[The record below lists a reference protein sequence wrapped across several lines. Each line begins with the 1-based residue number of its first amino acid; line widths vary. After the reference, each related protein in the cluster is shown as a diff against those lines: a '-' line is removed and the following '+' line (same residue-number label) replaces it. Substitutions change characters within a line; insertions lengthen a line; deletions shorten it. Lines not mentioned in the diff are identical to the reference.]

1 MALLTKPL
9 ARRNRDVDVDAD
21 AGERG
26 DGDLEPV
33 LVGVDTSGSVG
44 GGLRLPR
51 HRGTTAHIAS
61 IYPFHGGRALT
72 DTPAPYVGINVTDG
86 NSAWSYDPFELY
98 GRDLGGGTVL
108 TNSNM
113 LILGEPGNGK
123 SSAVKTM
130 LYRQAA
136 FYGPRRFIS
145 ISDPKGEYA
154 PLARALGMPV
164 VKLFPGGTDRLNPLE
179 PGSGDPDKSLRTRQ
193 ELVTGLLSTVM
204 RRDLDPV
211 EETLLTTAVEL
222 LDDKHRAELLPPTL
236 VDLARLL
243 GDIPDEVLSIDELKL
258 LQRTEL
264 NTALTALRLAL
275 SKLLDKTL
283 RGMFD
288 GQSTVSITQM
298 DTQGVVVDLSA
309 VFSNLDALPLVQMA
323 TASTLAGQMA
333 MMKVQG
339 RRGILVDDEVWA
351 TMASERAAK
360 ALQSRLKLCR
370 DLGVW
375 NALIT
380 HRLSD
385 FQAQADSGTS
395 AAKVA
400 EGLLG
405 DVQTRIVFR
414 QATDQLALT
423 GSALQMN
430 DKLVQLLP
438 RLTRGRAVWNVAGR
452 WAVVQHVIAAHE
464 QTICDTDQAMVA

>member
-1 MALLTKPL
+1 MGRWFHNTNDQLSVQEPSPSI
-9 ARRNRDVDVDAD
+9 
-21 AGERG
+21 RG
-26 DGDLEPV
+26 V
-33 LVGVDTSGSVG
+33 AKVSGAG

-51 HRGTTAHIAS
+51 HTGTTAHIAS
-61 IYPFHGGRALT
+61 IYPFHGGRALQSS
-72 DTPAPYVGINVTDG
+72 ASPYVGINVTDG

-98 GRDLGGGTVL
+98 GKDLGGGTIL

-123 SSAVKTM
+123 SSAIKTM

-136 FYGPRRFIS
+136 FYGRRRFLS
-145 ISDPKGEYA
+145 ISDPKGEYG
-154 PLARALGMPV
+154 PLARALDMPV
-164 VKLFPGGTDRLNPLE
+164 VKLFPGGFDRLNPLD
-179 PGSGDPDKSLRTRQ
+179 PGPGHRADSLRNRQ

-211 EETLLTTAVEL
+211 EEALLTTAIEV
-222 LDDKHRAELLPPTL
+222 LDDKHEALSLAPTL
-236 VDLARLL
+236 VDLAALL
-243 GDIPDEVLSIDELKL
+243 GELPGELLSLDELKL
-258 LQRTEL
+258 MEERDV
-264 NTALTALRLAL
+264 NTAVTALRLAL
-275 SKLLDKTL
+275 SKLLQKTL

-288 GQSTVSITQM
+288 GQSTVSIDQM
-298 DTQGVVVDLSA
+298 DGQGVVVDLSA

-323 TASTLAGQMA
+323 TGATLAGQMA
-333 MMKVQG
+333 TMKDNG

-360 ALQSRLKLCR
+360 ALQARLKLCR

-375 NALIT
+375 NTLIT

-385 FQAQADSGTS
+385 FQAQADTGTS

-405 DVQTRIVFR
+405 DVQTRVVFR
-414 QATDQLALT
+414 QATDQLDLT
-423 GSALQMN
+423 GKAMQMN
-430 DKLVQLLP
+430 DRLVELLP

-464 QTICDTDQAMVA
+464 VEICDTDQAMTA

>member
-1 MALLTKPL
+1 MMGRWFNKNDDQPG
-9 ARRNRDVDVDAD
+9 VAD
-21 AGERG
+21 PTPVIAG
-26 DGDLEPV
+26 
-33 LVGVDTSGSVG
+33 VGKVSGAG
-44 GGLRLPR
+44 GGLRLAR
-51 HRGTTAHIAS
+51 HTGTTAHIAS
-61 IYPFHGGRALT
+61 IYPFHGGRALQSS
-72 DTPAPYVGINVTDG
+72 ASPYVGINVTDG

-98 GRDLGGGTVL
+98 GKDLGGGTIL

-136 FYGPRRFIS
+136 FYGRRRFLS
-145 ISDPKGEYA
+145 ISDPKGEYG
-154 PLARALGMPV
+154 PLARALDMPV
-164 VKLFPGGTDRLNPLE
+164 VKLFPGGFDRLNPLAAG
-179 PGSGDPDKSLRTRQ
+179 PGDRSDSLRNRQ

-211 EETLLTTAVEL
+211 EEALLTTAIEV
-222 LDDKHRAELLPPTL
+222 LDDKHDASRLPPTL
-236 VDLARLL
+236 VDLAVLL
-243 GDIPDEVLSIDELKL
+243 GELPAELMSLDELKL
-258 LQRTEL
+258 MEERDV
-264 NTALTALRLAL
+264 NTAVTALRLAL
-275 SKLLDKTL
+275 SKLLQKTL

-288 GQSTVSITQM
+288 GQSTVSIDQL
-298 DTQGVVVDLSA
+298 DGQGVVVDLSA

-323 TASTLAGQMA
+323 TGATLAGQMA
-333 MMKVQG
+333 TMKDNG

-360 ALQSRLKLCR
+360 ALQARLKLCR

-375 NALIT
+375 NTLIT

-385 FQAQADSGTS
+385 FQAQADSGSS

-405 DVQTRIVFR
+405 DVQTRVVFR

-423 GSALQMN
+423 GKAMQMN
-430 DKLVQLLP
+430 DRLVELLP

-452 WAVVQHVIAAHE
+452 WAVVQHVIASHE
-464 QTICDTDQAMVA
+464 VDICNTDQAMVT

>member
-1 MALLTKPL
+1 MRWFTNNSDTTGIVPDEPTPL
-9 ARRNRDVDVDAD
+9 I
-21 AGERG
+21 E
-26 DGDLEPV
+26 
-33 LVGVDTSGSVG
+33 GVAKVPGAG
-44 GGLRLPR
+44 GGLRLAR

-72 DTPAPYVGINVTDG
+72 DTHSPYVGINVTDG

-98 GRDLGGGTVL
+98 GRDLGGGTIL

-136 FYGPRRFIS
+136 FYGHRRFLS
-145 ISDPKGEYA
+145 ISDPKGEYG
-154 PLARALGMPV
+154 PLARALQMPV
-164 VKLFPGGTDRLNPLE
+164 VKLYPGGSDRLNPLD
-179 PGSGDPDKSLRTRQ
+179 PGPGDRADSLRNRQ
-193 ELVTGLLSTVM
+193 ELVAGLLSTVM
-204 RRDLDPV
+204 RRDLDPI
-211 EETLLTTAVEL
+211 EDALLTSAIEV
-222 LDDKHRAELLPPTL
+222 LDDKHVTELLPPTL
-236 VDLARLL
+236 VDLAHLLSDLPAELL
-243 GDIPDEVLSIDELKL
+243 GLDELKL
-258 LQRTEL
+258 LEDRDVHV
-264 NTALTALRLAL
+264 AVTALRLAL
-275 SKLLDKTL
+275 SKLLQKTL

-288 GQSTVSITQM
+288 GQSTVSIGQM
-298 DTQGVVVDLSA
+298 DGQGIVVDLSA

-323 TASTLAGQMA
+323 TAATLAGQMA
-333 MMKVQG
+333 TLKDQG

-360 ALQSRLKLCR
+360 ALQARLKLCR

-375 NALIT
+375 NTLIT

-385 FQAQADSGTS
+385 FQAQADTGSS

-423 GSALQMN
+423 GQAMQMN
-430 DKLVQLLP
+430 DKLVELLP

-464 QTICDTDQAMVA
+464 FAFCDTDQAMRA

>member
-1 MALLTKPL
+1 MGWFRKES
-9 ARRNRDVDVDAD
+9 DVEQASSDPT
-21 AGERG
+21 
-26 DGDLEPV
+26 PV
-33 LVGVDTSGSVG
+33 IAGVDKVGGVG

-72 DTPAPYVGINVTDG
+72 DTAAPYVGINVTDG

-98 GRDLGGGTVL
+98 GRDLGGGTIL

-136 FYGPRRFIS
+136 FYGHRRFIS

-154 PLARALGMPV
+154 PLAAALNMPI
-164 VKLFPGGTDRLNPLE
+164 VKLFPGGSDRLNPLD
-179 PGSGDPDKSLRTRQ
+179 PGPGDREKSLRNRQ

-204 RRDLDPV
+204 RRDIDAV
-211 EETLLTTAVEL
+211 EEALLTTAVQV
-222 LDDKHRAELLPPTL
+222 LDDKHQSELLAPTMI
-236 VDLARLL
+236 DLAHLL
-243 GDIPDEVLSIDELKL
+243 SNVPDELLSLDELKL
-258 LQRTEL
+258 LEEREL
-264 NTALTALRLAL
+264 NGALTALRLAL
-275 SKLLDKTL
+275 SKLLQKTL

-288 GQSTVSITQM
+288 GQSTVSIDRL

-323 TASTLAGQMA
+323 TAATLAGQMA
-333 MMKVQG
+333 TLKDHG

-375 NALIT
+375 NTLIT

-385 FQAQADSGTS
+385 FQAQADTGTS

-414 QATDQLALT
+414 QATDQLPLT
-423 GSALQMN
+423 GKAMQMN

-452 WAVVQHVIAAHE
+452 WAVVQHVIASHE
-464 QTICDTDQAMVA
+464 YEICDTDQGMKP

>member
-1 MALLTKPL
+1 MGRWFNTTKNNQPNEAAQAAEPL
-9 ARRNRDVDVDAD
+9 PTIRGVARV
-21 AGERG
+21 AGA
-26 DGDLEPV
+26 
-33 LVGVDTSGSVG
+33 G
-44 GGLRLPR
+44 GGLRLAR

-61 IYPFHGGRALT
+61 IYPFHGGRALQST
-72 DTPAPYVGINVTDG
+72 ASPYVGINVTDG

-98 GRDLGGGTVL
+98 GKDLGGGTIL

-123 SSAVKTM
+123 SSAIKTM

-136 FYGPRRFIS
+136 FYGRRRFLS
-145 ISDPKGEYA
+145 ISDPKGEYG
-154 PLARALGMPV
+154 PLAAALDMPV
-164 VKLFPGGTDRLNPLE
+164 VKLFPGGFDRLNPLQAG
-179 PGSGDPDKSLRTRQ
+179 PGNRADSLRNRQ

-204 RRDLDPV
+204 RRDLDAV
-211 EETLLTTAVEL
+211 EEALLTTAIEV
-222 LDDKHRAELLPPTL
+222 LDTKHTSMRLSPTL
-236 VDLARLL
+236 VDLAMLL
-243 GDIPDEVLSIDELKL
+243 GELPGELVSLDELKL
-258 LQRTEL
+258 LEERDI
-264 NTALTALRLAL
+264 NTAVTALRLAL
-275 SKLLDKTL
+275 SKLLQKTL

-288 GQSTVSITQM
+288 GQSTVSIDKM
-298 DTQGVVVDLSA
+298 DGQGVVVDLSA

-323 TASTLAGQMA
+323 TAATLAGQMA
-333 MMKVQG
+333 TMKDQG

-360 ALQSRLKLCR
+360 ALQARLKLCR

-375 NALIT
+375 NTLIT

-385 FQAQADSGTS
+385 FQAQADTGSS

-400 EGLLG
+400 EGLLA
-405 DVQTRIVFR
+405 DVQTRVVFR

-423 GSALQMN
+423 GQAMQMN
-430 DKLVQLLP
+430 DRLVELLP

-464 QTICDTDQAMVA
+464 YDICNTDQAMAA

>member
-1 MALLTKPL
+1 MRWFRRNNDESPVVPDDEPKPL
-9 ARRNRDVDVDAD
+9 IC
-21 AGERG
+21 
-26 DGDLEPV
+26 
-33 LVGVDTSGSVG
+33 GVDKVAGAG

-72 DTPAPYVGINVTDG
+72 DTHAPYVGINVTDG

-98 GRDLGGGTVL
+98 GRDLGGGTIL

-123 SSAVKTM
+123 SSAIKTM

-136 FYGPRRFIS
+136 FYGRRRFLS
-145 ISDPKGEYA
+145 ISDPKGEYG
-154 PLARALGMPV
+154 PLAAALGMPV
-164 VKLFPGGTDRLNPLE
+164 VKLYPGGSDRLNPLD
-179 PGSGDPDKSLRTRQ
+179 PGPGDRGDSLRNRQ
-193 ELVTGLLSTVM
+193 DLVTGLLSTVM
-204 RRDLDPV
+204 RQDLDAI
-211 EETLLTTAVEL
+211 EEALLTSAIEV
-222 LDDKHRAELLPPTL
+222 LDDKHSGGGLPPTMVDLAHLLSDLPAELLGL
-236 VDLARLL
+236 
-243 GDIPDEVLSIDELKL
+243 DELKL
-258 LQRTEL
+258 LEVRDVHV
-264 NTALTALRLAL
+264 AVTALRLAL
-275 SKLLDKTL
+275 SKLLQKTL

-288 GQSTVSITQM
+288 GQSTVSIEQM
-298 DTQGVVVDLSA
+298 DGQGVVVDLSA

-323 TASTLAGQMA
+323 TSSALAGQMA
-333 MMKVQG
+333 TMKDQG

-360 ALQSRLKLCR
+360 ALQARLKLCR

-375 NALIT
+375 NTLIT

-385 FQAQADSGTS
+385 FQAQADTGSS

-414 QATDQLALT
+414 QATDQLELT
-423 GSALQMN
+423 GRAMQMN
-430 DKLVQLLP
+430 SKLVELLP

-452 WAVVQHVIAAHE
+452 WAVVQHVIGAHE
-464 QTICDTDQAMVA
+464 TFTDTDQAMVA

>member
-1 MALLTKPL
+1 MGRWFNKTDDLPSVVDPIPTIPGV
-9 ARRNRDVDVDAD
+9 ARV
-21 AGERG
+21 
-26 DGDLEPV
+26 
-33 LVGVDTSGSVG
+33 SGAG

-51 HRGTTAHIAS
+51 HTGTTAHIAS
-61 IYPFHGGRALT
+61 IYPFHGGRALQSS
-72 DTPAPYVGINVTDG
+72 ASPYVGINVTDG

-98 GRDLGGGTVL
+98 GKDLGGGTIL

-136 FYGPRRFIS
+136 FYGRRRFLS
-145 ISDPKGEYA
+145 ISDPKGEYG
-154 PLARALGMPV
+154 PLARALDMPV
-164 VKLFPGGTDRLNPLE
+164 VKLFPGGFDRLNPLD
-179 PGSGDPDKSLRTRQ
+179 PGPGNRSDSLRNRQ

-211 EETLLTTAVEL
+211 EEALLTTAIEV
-222 LDDKHRAELLPPTL
+222 LDDKHSGMSLPPTL
-236 VDLARLL
+236 VDLAALL
-243 GDIPDEVLSIDELKL
+243 GELPVELLSLDELKL
-258 LQRTEL
+258 MEERDL
-264 NTALTALRLAL
+264 NKAVTALRLAL
-275 SKLLDKTL
+275 SKLLQKTL

-288 GQSTVSITQM
+288 GQSTVSIDQM
-298 DTQGVVVDLSA
+298 DGQGVVVDLSA

-323 TASTLAGQMA
+323 TAATLAGQMA
-333 MMKVQG
+333 TLKDQG

-360 ALQSRLKLCR
+360 ALQARLKLCR
-370 DLGVW
+370 DWGVW
-375 NALIT
+375 NTLIT

-385 FQAQADSGTS
+385 FQAQADTGSS

-405 DVQTRIVFR
+405 DVQTRVVFR

-423 GSALQMN
+423 GQAMQMN
-430 DKLVQLLP
+430 DRLVGLLP
-438 RLTRGRAVWNVAGR
+438 RLTRGRSVWNVAGR

-464 QTICDTDQAMVA
+464 FAICDTDQAMGA